1 MEEYLS
7 IAEALQELNK
17 LDENENL
24 NEGFI
29 DNIINRSR
37 NLSDKT
43 ELAID
48 KIGAPALTAALSGVF
63 GALGLLGGIPGALVG
78 GAVGFGVA
86 VAAKKF
92 NNLVHKLLDNIAE
105 RRSRRF
111 EKKFTEKISEIEQ
124 AYGKELND
132 KQKAFIRIQMI
143 NDKELKQDP
152 EIKDALKDLSN
163 VKGFDVN
170 KLIDLI
176 DEKINVNLDDGS
188 FDDTDDEEEIELK
201 EAYRDNNKLFTVLDS
216 LKEDVDP
223 NALDKID
230 KEAET
235 KLNAIKN
242 YTPDQLEDAAEKI
255 EKELPQELNKLSQV
269 DVNEALLEATTT
281 LDKNVQKLYKDLKNA
296 QAVRDKIRAKCEKIL
311 SQINKGKDLT
321 LEYTKAL
328 NEYRLAQNTIGE
340 IETYI
345 TYLQKRA
352 NESLNE
358 KMEWLNCPNCG
369 SNDTDFIK
377 SNKEM
382 KKFKDFESDED
393 SDNEN
398 VTFKDGTKEE
408 DVGHYHCNNCGC
420 DFTKTDVD
428 IKYSKIKDDDF
439 KNENLNEM
447 LPLFSSETTE
457 YQEPTG
463 MTYEDARDGYN
474 GPIDC
479 YKNICIGDTIEYDGK
494 EYRVLKLRAQHYNYG
509 IGLRI
514 EAKLQV
520 LKGDNAGQII
530 WDDTGHDISILS
542 RAKKINE
549 SLNNLNESPLF
560 THETTE
566 YKIYNTY
573 LKYYPEDSWE
583 GRERILKNASRG
595 SASDDYSF
603 GSCDEEILKI
613 CKDDDFKFTGQYK
626 TCEDLIEGSKHV
638 KYGDFLRFKINYDKE
653 EVYSWTE
660 HCSLWC

>member
-358 KMEWLNCPNCG
+358 KME
-369 SNDTDFIK
+369 
-377 SNKEM
+377 
-382 KKFKDFESDED
+382 
-393 SDNEN
+393 
-398 VTFKDGTKEE
+398 
-408 DVGHYHCNNCGC
+408 
-420 DFTKTDVD
+420 
-428 IKYSKIKDDDF
+428 
-439 KNENLNEM
+439 
-447 LPLFSSETTE
+447 
-457 YQEPTG
+457 
-463 MTYEDARDGYN
+463 
-474 GPIDC
+474 
-479 YKNICIGDTIEYDGK
+479 
-494 EYRVLKLRAQHYNYG
+494 
-509 IGLRI
+509 
-514 EAKLQV
+514 
-520 LKGDNAGQII
+520 
-530 WDDTGHDISILS
+530 
-542 RAKKINE
+542 
-549 SLNNLNESPLF
+549 
-560 THETTE
+560 
-566 YKIYNTY
+566 
-573 LKYYPEDSWE
+573 
-583 GRERILKNASRG
+583 
-595 SASDDYSF
+595 
-603 GSCDEEILKI
+603 
-613 CKDDDFKFTGQYK
+613 
-626 TCEDLIEGSKHV
+626 
-638 KYGDFLRFKINYDKE
+638 
-653 EVYSWTE
+653 
-660 HCSLWC
+660 